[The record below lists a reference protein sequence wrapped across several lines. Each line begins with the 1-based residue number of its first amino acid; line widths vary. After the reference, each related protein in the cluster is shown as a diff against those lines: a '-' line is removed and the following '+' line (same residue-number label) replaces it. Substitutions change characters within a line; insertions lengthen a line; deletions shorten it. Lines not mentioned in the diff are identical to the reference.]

1 VSGVRDRAPQLRM
14 RASVIGPVLPD
25 SFADN
30 IVSGLRD
37 LGITVTEHGAVHP
50 QPRGLLTAL
59 ALEAGFRSHPLD
71 MRWQMRLANDVL
83 DAVPDVVISTEARL
97 LPEAVSR
104 IRQAGVRVAMWFP
117 DAVANVGRFQMLT
130 AEYDVLAF
138 KDALLVQRL
147 RATYAANVR
156 YLPEACRPGWHFPPV
171 GVTPQPGPIA
181 VAGNMYPSRMLLLR
195 RLHDDG
201 VPLQL
206 YGSGFPRWSHPGP
219 LQALHTGE
227 IVRGLRKAEVFRGA
241 SAVLNNLHPAEMDG
255 VNARLFEATG
265 CGALVLTENRPTL
278 SSLFDDD
285 EVVSFAS
292 YDQLLGA
299 ARAAAAGDL
308 PAKEFG
314 DRASARAHAEH
325 RYVDRLTRL
334 LEWLT

>member
-1 VSGVRDRAPQLRM
+1 MNDRAPQSSM
-14 RASVIGPVLPD
+14 RASVIGPLWPD

-30 IVSGLRD
+30 IASGLRD
-37 LGITVTEHGAVHP
+37 LGITVTEHGAPHP
-50 QPRGLLTAL
+50 KPRARLTAV
-59 ALEAGFRSHPLD
+59 ALETAFRSHQLD
-71 MRWQMRLANDVL
+71 MRWQMRLANEIL
-83 DAVPDVVISTEARL
+83 DAAPDVVVSTDARL
-97 LPEAVSR
+97 LPEAVGR
-104 IRQAGVRVAMWFP
+104 MRQAGVRVAMWFP
-117 DAVANVGRFQMLT
+117 DCVANVGRFHMLA

-138 KDALLVQRL
+138 KDPLLVQRL

-156 YLPEACRPGWHFPPV
+156 YLPEACRPGWHSPPV
-171 GVTPQPGPIA
+171 GVTPKPGPIA
-181 VAGNMYPSRMLLLR
+181 VVGNMYPSRLMLLR

-206 YGSGFPRWSHPGP
+206 FGSGFPRWSHPGP
-219 LQALHTGE
+219 LQGLHTGE
-227 IVRGLRKAEVFRGA
+227 HVTGLRKAEVFRGA
-241 SAVLNNLHPAEMDG
+241 SAVLNNLHPAEIDG

-265 CGALVLTENRPTL
+265 CGALVLTESRPTL

-285 EVVSFAS
+285 EVVGFAS
-292 YDQLLGA
+292 YEELLGA